1 MICGFQDVLSVIII
15 HWECP
20 SRNAAPGDAQGPLYT
35 VFSKGILNVSTTQV
49 LAGCVSVGTYAAS
62 ANMAKISVSGRGMT
76 TEAAVTKLVTIF
88 ATPRLYENNPPDWS
102 TNPIEFRE
110 FTIEL
115 LRTNIVGEIGHPDI
129 PPGEKPIK
137 D

>member
-1 MICGFQDVLSVIII
+1 M
-15 HWECP
+15 
-20 SRNAAPGDAQGPLYT
+20 AQ
-35 VFSKGILNVSTTQV
+35 
-49 LAGCVSVGTYAAS
+49 
-62 ANMAKISVSGRGMT
+62 ISVSGRGMT

-88 ATPRLYENNPPDWS
+88 ATPILYENNPPDWS

-110 FTIEL
+110 FAIEI

-129 PPGEKPIK
+129 PPGENPTK

>member
-1 MICGFQDVLSVIII
+1 M
-15 HWECP
+15 
-20 SRNAAPGDAQGPLYT
+20 
-35 VFSKGILNVSTTQV
+35 
-49 LAGCVSVGTYAAS
+49 LAGRVSVGTYAAS

-76 TEAAVTKLVTIF
+76 TEAAVMKLVTIF

-110 FTIEL
+110 FAIEI